1 LKVTPGNTKDAKAK
15 EPQDQVSGNVVKYAD
30 QSFLA
35 LALAR
40 DVIPLLASAL
50 TFPFISRFF
59 RLKFLSFF
67 FSARKSIP
75 SRLSWK
81 GYTRRYTTSAKDQER
96 DPLIGALMEGSPRLI
111 VRGKSGRRGL

>member
-1 LKVTPGNTKDAKAK
+1 LKVTSGNTKDAKAK

-35 LALAR
+35 LALG

-50 TFPFISRFF
+50 TFPFISRF
-59 RLKFLSFF
+59 LSFF

-75 SRLSWK
+75 GRLSWK
-81 GYTRRYTTSAKDQER
+81 GCTRRYTTLAKDQER
-96 DPLIGALMEGSPRLI
+96 DPLIGALMEGSPRLT
-111 VRGKSGRRGL
+111 VRGESGKRGL